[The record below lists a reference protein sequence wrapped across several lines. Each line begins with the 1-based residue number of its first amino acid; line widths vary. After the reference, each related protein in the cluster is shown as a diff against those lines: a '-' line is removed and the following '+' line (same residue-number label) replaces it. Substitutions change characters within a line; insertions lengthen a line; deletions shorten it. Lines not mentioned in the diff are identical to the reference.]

1 MLINGRLD
9 KLPILSIINLD
20 SQSMAP
26 YLLAV
31 LSWSSLSV
39 SIPWSFKHTP
49 QLIKG
54 NGEPFNPVLT
64 TQGIL
69 LQHFQLTIVPRVITL
84 VLRALLFRLC
94 TQYLFSDTSEQ
105 SWRIWR
111 SRCWCYL
118 SFRFKQFVFLRLEKP
133 ATTAPG
139 TVLAFLVIAGF
150 PFLPQEVQRALL
162 HWEHGWFQVVL
173 QYQKS
178 FH

>member
-1 MLINGRLD
+1 MPHFTLYYMVASGYLSRIVERGKRKKKTQNYMLINGRLD

-39 SIPWSFKHTP
+39 STPWSFKHTP

-105 SWRIWR
+105 TWRIWR
-111 SRCWCYL
+111 SRC
-118 SFRFKQFVFLRLEKP
+118 
-133 ATTAPG
+133 
-139 TVLAFLVIAGF
+139 
-150 PFLPQEVQRALL
+150 
-162 HWEHGWFQVVL
+162 
-173 QYQKS
+173 
-178 FH
+178 